1 MIQAKR
7 ATQRFHW
14 CWPNFSIIAKQTS
27 LLRLSS
33 TFFSPGHCFSSCDR
47 SFDLLMSSI
56 KPDKMFVPIDVI
68 GAIKDAKKSEPKFVA
83 TPMPSRSFYSSKPL
97 ENLLVSTQK
106 TVDGNRIKWSSYQ
119 KLIFK
124 RHQPFSMDVTEY
136 GAISNRTISFQAK
149 NPVSTFSTTGLTYL
163 NTACNFSTQIW
174 RLAITFEICASRTEW
189 ILSFVK
195 AW

>member
-1 MIQAKR
+1 
-7 ATQRFHW
+7 
-14 CWPNFSIIAKQTS
+14 
-27 LLRLSS
+27 
-33 TFFSPGHCFSSCDR
+33 
-47 SFDLLMSSI
+47 
-56 KPDKMFVPIDVI
+56 MFVPIDVI

-163 NTACNFSTQIW
+163 NTDKHAISQPKYDDLQSLLKYVPAEQHEFYRSLKHDSDT
-174 RLAITFEICASRTEW
+174 LAKDYALADRQSSDDDDESSDEM
-189 ILSFVK
+189 
-195 AW
+195 